1 MNGFILVNK
10 ETGVTSNS
18 IVQQIKKKIKAKKVG
33 HLGTL
38 DPLASGL
45 LILAVNRATKFSS
58 YFLESDKTYDVQFEL
73 GTSTDTEDSTGN
85 IIYQS
90 NKLPKKSEVKTV
102 LDNLVG
108 DSMQIPPFFSALK
121 HKGKPLYEYAR
132 KGEFIKKP
140 PRRITIKSI
149 KNFNMNEKVCSFR
162 IHCSKG
168 TYIRSIGRDLGNY
181 FGCGAHMRSLKRIS
195 QGNFFLNQAN
205 IASDTKIENII
216 NIDDAFSDFKKIIID
231 GEDLK
236 KFINGVKVSDKRC
249 EYNLLRV
256 FSKSGNFIGIGEI
269 KNNFLKHKQ
278 LV

>member
-10 ETGVTSNS
+10 ESGVTSNS
-18 IVQQIKKKIKAKKVG
+18 IVQQIKKTIKAKKVG

-73 GTSTDTEDSTGN
+73 GTSTDTEDSTGK

-90 NKLPKKSEVKTV
+90 NKLPKKSEVKKI
-102 LDNLVG
+102 LDNLIG

-132 KGEFIKKP
+132 KGEFITKP
-140 PRRITIKSI
+140 SRRITIKSI
-149 KNFNMNEKVCSFR
+149 KNFNMNEKICSFR

-168 TYIRSIGRDLGNY
+168 TYIRSIGRDLGNH
-181 FGCGAHMRSLKRIS
+181 FECGAHMRSLKRLS

-205 IASDTKIENII
+205 IASEIEIENII

-236 KFINGVKVSDKRC
+236 KFINGVKVLDKSS
-249 EYNLLRV
+249 ESNLLRV
-256 FSKSGNFIGIGEI
+256 FSKSGNFLGIGKI
-269 KNNFLKHKQ
+269 KNNFLQHKQ

>member
-10 ETGVTSNS
+10 ESGVTSNS
-18 IVQQIKKKIKAKKVG
+18 IVQQIKKTIKAKKVG

-90 NKLPKKSEVKTV
+90 NRLPKKSEVKKI
-102 LDNLVG
+102 LDNLIG

-132 KGEFIKKP
+132 KGEFITKP
-140 PRRITIKSI
+140 SRRITIKSI
-149 KNFNMNEKVCSFR
+149 KNFNMNEKICSFR

-168 TYIRSIGRDLGNY
+168 TYIRSIGRDLGNH
-181 FGCGAHMRSLKRIS
+181 FECGAHMRSLKRLS

-205 IASDTKIENII
+205 IASEIEIENII
-216 NIDDAFSDFKKIIID
+216 NINDAFSDFKKIIID

-236 KFINGVKVSDKRC
+236 KFINGVKVLDKSS
-249 EYNLLRV
+249 ESNLLRV
-256 FSKSGNFIGIGEI
+256 FCKSGNFLGIGKI
-269 KNNFLKHKQ
+269 KNNFLQHKQ

>member
-10 ETGVTSNS
+10 ESGVTSNS

-90 NKLPKKSEVKTV
+90 NKLPKKSEVKKI
-102 LDNLVG
+102 LDNLIG

-132 KGEFIKKP
+132 KGEFITKP
-140 PRRITIKSI
+140 SRRITIKSI
-149 KNFNMNEKVCSFR
+149 KNFNMNEKICSFR

-168 TYIRSIGRDLGNY
+168 TYIRSIGRDLGNH
-181 FGCGAHMRSLKRIS
+181 FECGAHMRSLKRVS

-205 IASDTKIENII
+205 IASEIKIENII

-236 KFINGVKVSDKRC
+236 KFINGVKVLDKSS
-249 EYNLLRV
+249 ESNLLRV

-269 KNNFLKHKQ
+269 KNNFLQHKQ

>member
-10 ETGVTSNS
+10 ESGVTSNS
-18 IVQQIKKKIKAKKVG
+18 IVQQIKKTIKAKKVG

-90 NKLPKKSEVKTV
+90 NRLPKKSEVKKI
-102 LDNLVG
+102 LDNLIG

-132 KGEFIKKP
+132 KGEFITKP
-140 PRRITIKSI
+140 SRRITIKSI
-149 KNFNMNEKVCSFR
+149 KNFNMNEKICSFR

-168 TYIRSIGRDLGNY
+168 TYIRSIGRDLGNH
-181 FGCGAHMRSLKRIS
+181 FECGAHMRSLKRLS

-205 IASDTKIENII
+205 IASEIEIENII

-236 KFINGVKVSDKRC
+236 KFINGVKVLDKSS
-249 EYNLLRV
+249 ESNLLRV
-256 FSKSGNFIGIGEI
+256 FCKSGNFLGIGKI
-269 KNNFLKHKQ
+269 KNNFLQHKQ

>member
-45 LILAVNRATKFSS
+45 LILAVNRATKFSR
-58 YFLESDKTYDVQFEL
+58 YFLESDKTYDVRFEL

-90 NKLPKKSEVKTV
+90 NKLPNKSEVKKV
-102 LDNLVG
+102 IDNFVG

-140 PRRITIKSI
+140 SRRITIKSI
-149 KNFNMNEKVCSFR
+149 KNFNMNEKICSFR

-168 TYIRSIGRDLGNY
+168 TYIRSIGRDLGNHL
-181 FGCGAHMRSLKRIS
+181 GCGAHTRSLKRIS
-195 QGNFFLNQAN
+195 QGNFFLNQAH
-205 IASDTKIENII
+205 IASDINIKNII
-216 NIDDAFSDFKKIIID
+216 NIDDAFSDYKKIIID
-231 GEDLK
+231 GDDLK
-236 KFINGVKVSDKRC
+236 KFINGVKVSNNSCKC
-249 EYNLLRV
+249 NLLRV
-256 FSKSGNFIGIGEI
+256 FNKSGNFIGIGEI
-269 KNNFLKHKQ
+269 KNNFLQHKQ

>member
-10 ETGVTSNS
+10 ESGVTSNS
-18 IVQQIKKKIKAKKVG
+18 IVQQIKKTIKAKKVG

-90 NKLPKKSEVKTV
+90 NRLPKKSEVKKI
-102 LDNLVG
+102 LDNLIG

-132 KGEFIKKP
+132 KGEFITKP
-140 PRRITIKSI
+140 SRRITIKSI
-149 KNFNMNEKVCSFR
+149 KNFNMNEKICSFR

-168 TYIRSIGRDLGNY
+168 TYIRSIGRDLGNH
-181 FGCGAHMRSLKRIS
+181 FECGAHMRSLKRLS

-205 IASDTKIENII
+205 IASEIEIENII
-216 NIDDAFSDFKKIIID
+216 NIDDAFSDFEKIIID

-236 KFINGVKVSDKRC
+236 KFINGVKVLDKSS
-249 EYNLLRV
+249 ESNLLRV
-256 FSKSGNFIGIGEI
+256 FCKSGNFLGIGKI
-269 KNNFLKHKQ
+269 KNNFLQHKQ

>member
-10 ETGVTSNS
+10 ESGVTSNS
-18 IVQQIKKKIKAKKVG
+18 IVQQIKKTIKAKKVG

-90 NKLPKKSEVKTV
+90 NRLPKKSEVKNI
-102 LDNLVG
+102 LDNLIG

-132 KGEFIKKP
+132 KGEFITKP
-140 PRRITIKSI
+140 SRRITIKSI
-149 KNFNMNEKVCSFR
+149 KNFNMNEKICSFR

-168 TYIRSIGRDLGNY
+168 TYIRSIGRDLGNH
-181 FGCGAHMRSLKRIS
+181 FECGAHMRSLKRLS

-205 IASDTKIENII
+205 IASEIEIENII

-236 KFINGVKVSDKRC
+236 KFINGVKVLDKSS
-249 EYNLLRV
+249 ESNLLRV
-256 FSKSGNFIGIGEI
+256 FCKSGNFLGIGKI
-269 KNNFLKHKQ
+269 KNNFLQHKQ

>member
-45 LILAVNRATKFSS
+45 LILAVNRATKFSR
-58 YFLESDKTYDVQFEL
+58 YFLESDKTYDVRFEL

-90 NKLPKKSEVKTV
+90 NKLPNKSEVKKV
-102 LDNLVG
+102 IDNFVG

-140 PRRITIKSI
+140 SRRITIKSI
-149 KNFNMNEKVCSFR
+149 KNFNMNEKICSFR

-168 TYIRSIGRDLGNY
+168 TYIRSIGRDLGNH
-181 FGCGAHMRSLKRIS
+181 FECGAHMRSLKRVS

-205 IASDTKIENII
+205 IASEIEIENII
-216 NIDDAFSDFKKIIID
+216 NIDDAFSDFKKIMID

-236 KFINGVKVSDKRC
+236 KFINGVKISDKSS
-249 EYNLLRV
+249 EFNLLRV
-256 FSKSGNFIGIGEI
+256 FSKSGKFIGIGEI
-269 KNNFLKHKQ
+269 KNNFLQHKQ

>member
-10 ETGVTSNS
+10 ESGVTSNS

>member
-10 ETGVTSNS
+10 ESGVTSNS
-18 IVQQIKKKIKAKKVG
+18 IVQQIKKTIKAKKVG

-85 IIYQS
+85 IIYKS
-90 NKLPKKSEVKTV
+90 NKLPKKSEVKKI
-102 LDNLVG
+102 LDNLIG

-132 KGEFIKKP
+132 KGEFITKP
-140 PRRITIKSI
+140 SRRITIKSI
-149 KNFNMNEKVCSFR
+149 KNFNMNEKICSFR

-168 TYIRSIGRDLGNY
+168 TYIRSIGRDLGNH
-181 FGCGAHMRSLKRIS
+181 FECGAHMRSLKRLS

-205 IASDTKIENII
+205 IASEIKIENII
-216 NIDDAFSDFKKIIID
+216 NIDDAFSDFKKIMID

-236 KFINGVKVSDKRC
+236 KFINGVKISDKSS
-249 EYNLLRV
+249 EFNLLRV
-256 FSKSGNFIGIGEI
+256 FSKSGKFIGIGEI
-269 KNNFLKHKQ
+269 KNNFLQHKQ

>member
-10 ETGVTSNS
+10 KTGVTSNS

-140 PRRITIKSI
+140 SRRITIKSI

>member
-10 ETGVTSNS
+10 ESGVTSNS
-18 IVQQIKKKIKAKKVG
+18 IVQQIKKIIKAKKVG

-58 YFLESDKTYDVQFEL
+58 YLLESDKTYDVQFEF

-85 IIYQS
+85 IIYKS
-90 NKLPKKSEVKTV
+90 NKLPKKSEVKKI

-132 KGEFIKKP
+132 KGEFITKP
-140 PRRITIKSI
+140 SRRITIKSI
-149 KNFNMNEKVCSFR
+149 KNFNMNEKICSFR

-168 TYIRSIGRDLGNY
+168 TYIRSIGRDLGNH
-181 FGCGAHMRSLKRIS
+181 FECGAHMRSLKRVS

-205 IASDTKIENII
+205 ITSEIEIENII
-216 NIDDAFSDFKKIIID
+216 NIDDAFSDFKKIMID

-236 KFINGVKVSDKRC
+236 KFINGVKISDKSS
-249 EYNLLRV
+249 EFNLLRV
-256 FSKSGNFIGIGEI
+256 FSKSGKFIGIGEI
-269 KNNFLKHKQ
+269 KNNFLQHKQ

>member
-10 ETGVTSNS
+10 KTGVTSNS

-90 NKLPKKSEVKTV
+90 NKLPKKSEVKMV

>member
-10 ETGVTSNS
+10 ESGVTSNS
-18 IVQQIKKKIKAKKVG
+18 IVQQIKKTIKAKKVG

-90 NKLPKKSEVKTV
+90 NKLPKKSEVKKI

-132 KGEFIKKP
+132 KGEFITKP
-140 PRRITIKSI
+140 SRRITIKSI
-149 KNFNMNEKVCSFR
+149 KNFNMNEKICSFR

-168 TYIRSIGRDLGNY
+168 TYIRSIGRDLGNH
-181 FGCGAHMRSLKRIS
+181 FECGAHMRSLKRVS

-205 IASDTKIENII
+205 IASEIKIENII

-236 KFINGVKVSDKRC
+236 KFINGVKVLDKSS
-249 EYNLLRV
+249 EFNLLRV
-256 FSKSGNFIGIGEI
+256 FNKSGNFIGIGEI
-269 KNNFLKHKQ
+269 KNNFLQHKQ

>member
-10 ETGVTSNS
+10 ESGVTSNS
-18 IVQQIKKKIKAKKVG
+18 IVQQIKKIIKAKKVG

-58 YFLESDKTYDVQFEL
+58 YLLESDKTYDVQFEF

-85 IIYQS
+85 IIYKS
-90 NKLPKKSEVKTV
+90 NKLPKKSEVKKI

-132 KGEFIKKP
+132 KGEFITKP
-140 PRRITIKSI
+140 SRRITIKSI
-149 KNFNMNEKVCSFR
+149 KNFNMNEKICSFR

-168 TYIRSIGRDLGNY
+168 TYIRSIGRDLGNH
-181 FGCGAHMRSLKRIS
+181 FECGAHMRSLKRVS

-205 IASDTKIENII
+205 IVSEIEIENII
-216 NIDDAFSDFKKIIID
+216 NIDDAFSDFKKIMID

-236 KFINGVKVSDKRC
+236 KFINGVKISDKSS
-249 EYNLLRV
+249 EFNLLRV
-256 FSKSGNFIGIGEI
+256 FSKSGKFIGIGEI
-269 KNNFLKHKQ
+269 KNNFLQHKQ

>member
-18 IVQQIKKKIKAKKVG
+18 IVQQIKKKIKVKKVG

-45 LILAVNRATKFSS
+45 LILAINRATKFSS

-90 NKLPKKSEVKTV
+90 NKLPKKSEVKKV

-132 KGEFIKKP
+132 KGEFIRKP
-140 PRRITIKSI
+140 SRKITIKSI

-168 TYIRSIGRDLGNY
+168 TYIRSIGRDLGNH

-195 QGNFFLNQAN
+195 QGNFFLNQAHV
-205 IASDTKIENII
+205 ASDTKIENII

-236 KFINGVKVSDKRC
+236 K
-249 EYNLLRV
+249 
-256 FSKSGNFIGIGEI
+256 
-269 KNNFLKHKQ
+269 
-278 LV
+278 

>member
-10 ETGVTSNS
+10 ESGVTSNS
-18 IVQQIKKKIKAKKVG
+18 IVQQIKKTIKAKKVG

-90 NKLPKKSEVKTV
+90 NRLPKKSEVKKI
-102 LDNLVG
+102 LDNLIG

-132 KGEFIKKP
+132 KGEFITKP
-140 PRRITIKSI
+140 SRRITIKSI
-149 KNFNMNEKVCSFR
+149 KNFNMNENICSFR

-168 TYIRSIGRDLGNY
+168 TYIRSIGRDLGNH
-181 FGCGAHMRSLKRIS
+181 FECGAHMRSLKRLS

-205 IASDTKIENII
+205 IASEIEIENII

-236 KFINGVKVSDKRC
+236 KFINGVKVLDKSS
-249 EYNLLRV
+249 ESNLLRV
-256 FSKSGNFIGIGEI
+256 FCKSGNFLGIGKI
-269 KNNFLKHKQ
+269 KNNFLQHKQ

>member
-10 ETGVTSNS
+10 ESGVTSNS
-18 IVQQIKKKIKAKKVG
+18 IVQQIKKTIKAKKVG

-90 NKLPKKSEVKTV
+90 NRLPKKSEVKKI
-102 LDNLVG
+102 LDNLIG

-132 KGEFIKKP
+132 KGEFITKP
-140 PRRITIKSI
+140 SRRITIKSI
-149 KNFNMNEKVCSFR
+149 KNFNMNEKICSFR

-168 TYIRSIGRDLGNY
+168 TYIRSIGRDLGNH
-181 FGCGAHMRSLKRIS
+181 FECGAHMRSLKRLS

-205 IASDTKIENII
+205 IASEIEIENII

-236 KFINGVKVSDKRC
+236 KFINGVKVLDKSS
-249 EYNLLRV
+249 ESNLLRV
-256 FSKSGNFIGIGEI
+256 FCESGNFLGIGKI
-269 KNNFLKHKQ
+269 KNNFLQHKQ

>member
-10 ETGVTSNS
+10 ESGVTSNS
-18 IVQQIKKKIKAKKVG
+18 IVQQIKKTIKAKKVG

-90 NKLPKKSEVKTV
+90 NKLPKKSEVKKI
-102 LDNLVG
+102 LDNLIG

-132 KGEFIKKP
+132 KGEFITKP
-140 PRRITIKSI
+140 SRRITIKSI
-149 KNFNMNEKVCSFR
+149 KKFNMNEKICSFR

-168 TYIRSIGRDLGNY
+168 TYIRSIGRDLGNH
-181 FGCGAHMRSLKRIS
+181 FECGAHMRSLKRLS

-205 IASDTKIENII
+205 IASEIEIENII

-231 GEDLK
+231 GDDLK
-236 KFINGVKVSDKRC
+236 KFINGVKVLDKSS
-249 EYNLLRV
+249 ESNLLRV
-256 FSKSGNFIGIGEI
+256 FSKSGNFLGIGKI
-269 KNNFLKHKQ
+269 KNNFLQHKQ

>member
-10 ETGVTSNS
+10 ESGVTSNS
-18 IVQQIKKKIKAKKVG
+18 IVQQIKKIIKAKKVG

-58 YFLESDKTYDVQFEL
+58 YLLESDKTYDVQFEF

-85 IIYQS
+85 IIYKS
-90 NKLPKKSEVKTV
+90 NKLPKKSEVKKI

-132 KGEFIKKP
+132 KGEFITKP
-140 PRRITIKSI
+140 SRRITIKSI
-149 KNFNMNEKVCSFR
+149 KNFNMNEKICSFR

-168 TYIRSIGRDLGNY
+168 TYIRSIGRDLGNH
-181 FGCGAHMRSLKRIS
+181 FECGAHMRSLKRVS

-205 IASDTKIENII
+205 IASEIEIENII
-216 NIDDAFSDFKKIIID
+216 NIDDAFSDFKKIMID

-236 KFINGVKVSDKRC
+236 KFINGVKISDKSS
-249 EYNLLRV
+249 EFNLLRV
-256 FSKSGNFIGIGEI
+256 FSKSGKFIGIGEI
-269 KNNFLKHKQ
+269 KNNFLQHKQ

>member
-10 ETGVTSNS
+10 ESGVTSNS
-18 IVQQIKKKIKAKKVG
+18 IVQQIKKTIKAKKVG

-90 NKLPKKSEVKTV
+90 NKLPKKSEVKKI
-102 LDNLVG
+102 LDNLIG

-132 KGEFIKKP
+132 KGEFITKP
-140 PRRITIKSI
+140 SRRITIKSI
-149 KNFNMNEKVCSFR
+149 KNFNMNEKICSFR

-168 TYIRSIGRDLGNY
+168 TYIRSIGRDLGNH
-181 FGCGAHMRSLKRIS
+181 FECGAHMRSLKRLS

-205 IASDTKIENII
+205 IASEIEIENII

-236 KFINGVKVSDKRC
+236 KFINGVKVLDKSS
-249 EYNLLRV
+249 ESNLLRV
-256 FSKSGNFIGIGEI
+256 FSKSGNFLGIGKI
-269 KNNFLKHKQ
+269 KNNFLQHKQ